1 MEETSSKLSSGSADA
16 AESADWRLPLCFTK
30 KRHTEEI
37 KSVDAVVNSWRLKER
52 MKTVSVALVMCLN
65 VGVDPPD
72 VLKVQPCARLECWI
86 DPLMMVPQKALEVI
100 GINLQKQYE
109 RWQPRARYKQSLD
122 PTIEEVKK
130 LCVSL
135 RRNAKEERV
144 LFHYNGHGVP
154 KPTVNGEIW
163 VFNRTYT
170 QYIPLS
176 IYDLQAWMGSPS
188 IYVYD
193 CSNAGMIIKLFSQ
206 FAEQHEKED
215 MHNATQSPLFE
226 SAEGS
231 YKNCIQLGACQVDQ
245 TLPMHPDLPA
255 DLFTSCLTTPI
266 KMAARWF
273 VMQNMSKHCSKL
285 FLDLVDKIPGTLNDR
300 RTMLGELNWVFTAI
314 TDTIAWNILPRDTFQ
329 TLFRQDLLV
338 ASLLRN
344 FLLAERIMRTY
355 DCEPVSSPKLPAMH
369 NHPMWQSWDHILDL
383 CLSQLQRVQE
393 HGDGFFVRTTFFEEQ
408 LTAFE
413 IWLDHTACLPTQQ
426 RSAPEQL
433 PIVLQVLLSQAHR
446 LRALDLLGRFLDLG
460 PWAVNLTLSV
470 GIFPY
475 ILKLLQSFAVELRP
489 MLAFIWAKIM
499 AVDHTCQTDIV
510 RENGFKYFFQLVED
524 IRLPEEQRM
533 LGTVVLSRLMQN
545 YKNGQQL
552 GLKNNLVC
560 ICLEQLANASAPYK
574 QWLTLCLAQLW
585 SDYDKARWVGVRDI
599 AHEKLYILLED
610 KIPEVRAAAVFAL
623 GTYVS
628 CDKDR
633 TNYAIKVD
641 LNIALTLLN
650 TVAKDMSPMVREEV
664 IIALQWT
671 VITFERYFLEIAMQE
686 QTEKSYGSLYKSPNG
701 SSKTASLSRI
711 VSKEKILM
719 QPTCPIVTVVSPQ
732 ISPGP
737 SISDEMQ
744 EETKS
749 DFLRRTNSSS
759 SIVTLDAYQTTSAYN
774 NNHSKLWKGLT
785 ALEHDIFPDVSAT
798 AQKLTKY
805 IRQKL
810 KNKPDSR
817 ASHSLPASPSSR
829 SYLSQGDSPP
839 LSVHEIR
846 TRQRAPVSSSRS
858 NSRTKKI
865 VPNTIVEETAVLSSS
880 SSPPNIESDGEKD
893 TTNMTKSLLR
903 SQFFEWVSK
912 NFAHPLS
919 GMNDGGDFES
929 AIYYERDWR
938 YTRNMMLRKEAQE
951 EQNKVN
957 NLNYKI
963 EHQIFSSKCK
973 QSPNSLVFH
982 PYEPHVIVATKDY
995 LTVWDYQSS
1004 YKLCQWKP
1012 DVRSHNLDLSYRL
1025 TPHLSAVELINSHD
1039 VALVLAGYNDGNIQV
1054 WSQIRDGPPKLI
1066 SGWHA
1071 LPICKSPSFESS
1083 SMAMQW
1089 DQRSCHLI
1097 CAGDSRVIKIWDIET
1112 ETKLT
1117 ALSTGVNASVTT
1129 MSMQSKENNIFA
1141 AGCKDGSI
1149 KVFDKR
1155 LPPDEAKIASFIGH
1169 HSKIL
1174 TLRLQDATVVSAS
1187 AYGDIKTFEF
1197 GHNAPQHEFHVNNMQ
1212 SAAIHSMCN
1221 IIACSS
1227 INQMLLFYNTEGQ
1240 LLNSLK
1246 LTDWFMSTRYSP
1258 LMTTKFHPQKVLL
1271 STGAMDGTIALY
1283 SIDPKR

>member
-1 MEETSSKLSSGSADA
+1 MEETLTKLSGSADSIEA
-16 AESADWRLPLCFTK
+16 ADWQLPLCFTK

-37 KSVDAVVNSWRLKER
+37 KCVDAVVSSWRLKER
-52 MKTVSVALVMCLN
+52 MKTVSVALVLCLN

-72 VLKVQPCARLECWI
+72 IFKIQPCARLECWI
-86 DPLMMVPQKALEVI
+86 DPLMMVSQKALEVI
-100 GINLQKQYE
+100 GGNLQKQYE
-109 RWQPRARYKQSLD
+109 RWQPRARYKLSLD

-154 KPTVNGEIW
+154 KPTSNGEIW
-163 VFNRTYT
+163 VFNRAYT

-176 IYDLQAWMGSPS
+176 IYDLQSWMGSPS

-193 CSNAGMIIKLFSQ
+193 CSNAGMIVKLFNQ
-206 FAEQHEKED
+206 FAEQHEKEMLHD
-215 MHNATQSPLFE
+215 ATQNPLFLLP
-226 SAEGS
+226 EGGPS
-231 YKNCIQLGACQVDQ
+231 FKNCIQLGACQIDQ

-273 VMQNMSKHCSKL
+273 VMQNMSKYGSKL
-285 FLDLVDKIPGTLNDR
+285 FLEFVDKIPGTLNDR

-314 TDTIAWNILPRDTFQ
+314 TDTIAWNVLPRDTFQ

-355 DCEPVSSPKLPAMH
+355 DCEPVSSPKLPPMH

-383 CLSQLQRVQE
+383 CLSQLQRVQD
-393 HGDGFFVRTTFFEEQ
+393 HGDGLFVRTTFFEEQ

-426 RSAPEQL
+426 RSVPEQL

-524 IRLPEEQRM
+524 IQLPEEQRM
-533 LGTVVLSRLMQN
+533 LGAVVLSRLMQN
-545 YKNGQQL
+545 YRNGQQL

-560 ICLEQLANASAPYK
+560 ICLEQLANASPPYK

-585 SDYDKARWVGVRDI
+585 ADYDKARWVGVRDT
-599 AHEKLYILLED
+599 AHEKLYLLLED

-633 TNYAIKVD
+633 SNHALNVD
-641 LNIALTLLN
+641 QSIALTLLN

-671 VITFERYFLEIAMQE
+671 VIAFERYFLEIALQD
-686 QTEKSYGSLYKSPNG
+686 QTEKQYGSFYKSPNG
-701 SSKTASLSRI
+701 SSKTASLSRMG
-711 VSKEKILM
+711 SKEKLLYSS
-719 QPTCPIVTVVSPQ
+719 TSPIVTVILPQTSP
-732 ISPGP
+732 SL
-737 SISDEMQ
+737 STSDEMP
-744 EETKS
+744 EEIKS
-749 DFLRRTNSSS
+749 EYLRRTNSSS
-759 SIVTLDAYQTTSAYN
+759 SIVTLDTYQSTAAYN
-774 NNHSKLWKGLT
+774 NVHSQLWKGLT
-785 ALEHDIFPDVSAT
+785 ALEHDIFPDVAAT

-810 KNKPDSR
+810 KNRPDSR

-829 SYLSQGDSPP
+829 SYLSQGESPP
-839 LSVHEIR
+839 LSVNDLHSQHK
-846 TRQRAPVSSSRS
+846 TPMVQHRS
-858 NSRTKKI
+858 NSRTRKI
-865 VPNTIVEETAVLSSS
+865 VPNTIVEESSVLSSS
-880 SSPPNIESDGEKD
+880 SSPPNVESDGEKD
-893 TTNMTKSLLR
+893 TKNKTKTILR

-919 GMNDGGDFES
+919 GLNDGGDFES

-938 YTRNMMLRKEAQE
+938 YTRNMALRKEAQE

-957 NLNYKI
+957 NLNCKI

-982 PYEPHVIVATKDY
+982 PYDPHVVVATKDY

-1004 YKLCQWKP
+1004 YKLSQWKP
-1012 DVRSHNLDLSYRL
+1012 DLRNHNLDLSYRSA
-1025 TPHLSAVELINSHD
+1025 PHLSVVELINSHD
-1039 VALVLAGYNDGNIQV
+1039 VSLILAGYNDGNIQV
-1054 WSQIRDGPPKLI
+1054 WSQFIDGPPKLV

-1083 SMAMQW
+1083 SMALQW

-1097 CAGDSRVIKIWDIET
+1097 CAGDSRVINIWDIET

-1117 ALSTGVNASVTT
+1117 ALSTGVNASVTSL
-1129 MSMQSKENNIFA
+1129 SMQLKENNIFA

-1155 LPPDEAKIASFIGH
+1155 LPPDEARIASFIGH

-1174 TLRLQDATVVSAS
+1174 TLRLQDASVVSAS

-1197 GHNAPQHEFHVNNMQ
+1197 GQSASQREFHVNNMH
-1212 SAAIHSMCN
+1212 SASIHSMCN
-1221 IIACSS
+1221 IIACSV
-1227 INQMLLFYNTEGQ
+1227 NQMLLFYNTEGQ

-1246 LTDWFMSTRYSP
+1246 LSDWFMSSRYPP
-1258 LMTTKFHPQKVLL
+1258 LRTTTFHPQKVLL